1 MNSRILIVDDRP
13 KNIQILANH
22 LTNDGYDVE
31 YATSGKEAIKILEKE
46 DFDLILLDVM
56 MPGIDGFET
65 CKRINKLENKNNIP
79 IIFVTAKTDIDS
91 ITLGFEYGGVDYIS
105 KPFKA
110 DELLVR
116 VKTHIELK
124 KAKDMLNYHKSYLEK
139 REDFY
144 NKEINKLKKNLLEHN
159 KHFESIGN
167 HYSEILNLYN
177 QAILKIQIQTSIPL
191 SLLKSEQLNEKQT
204 AILFELEKAIKNN
217 VKEIESIHQYHEIFS
232 LREKAL
238 KLKDVFVAKIIA
250 EAINSS
256 SKKINLNHLNI
267 NTNIDA
273 DIIIKA
279 DEEYI
284 KAAFVSLLDFII
296 ENSEKSETININ
308 VTKSDDEISINIIKS
323 NKKFDK
329 DVILYPHK
337 IIRENKK
344 QNFNLFLSKY
354 IIEIH
359 NFKFK
364 IGNNNEGGA
373 YIRVNISK

>member
-1 MNSRILIVDDRP
+1 M
-13 KNIQILANH
+13 
-22 LTNDGYDVE
+22 
-31 YATSGKEAIKILEKE
+31 
-46 DFDLILLDVM
+46 
-56 MPGIDGFET
+56 
-65 CKRINKLENKNNIP
+65 
-79 IIFVTAKTDIDS
+79 
-91 ITLGFEYGGVDYIS
+91 
-105 KPFKA
+105 
-110 DELLVR
+110 
-116 VKTHIELK
+116 
-124 KAKDMLNYHKSYLEK
+124 
-139 REDFY
+139 
-144 NKEINKLKKNLLEHN
+144 
-159 KHFESIGN
+159 
-167 HYSEILNLYN
+167 
-177 QAILKIQIQTSIPL
+177 
-191 SLLKSEQLNEKQT
+191 
-204 AILFELEKAIKNN
+204 
-217 VKEIESIHQYHEIFS
+217 
-232 LREKAL
+232 
-238 KLKDVFVAKIIA
+238 
-250 EAINSS
+250 
-256 SKKINLNHLNI
+256 NHLNI

>member
-65 CKRINKLENKNNIP
+65 CKRIKKLENKSNIP

-144 NKEINKLKKNLLEHN
+144 NKEINKLKKNLLEKN
-159 KHFESIGN
+159 KQFESICN

-177 QAILKIQIQTSIPL
+177 QAISKIQIQTSIPL
-191 SLLKSEQLNEKQT
+191 SLLKVEQLNEKQS
-204 AILFELEKAIKNN
+204 ALLLELEKAIKNN
-217 VKEIESIHQYHEIFS
+217 AKNIDLLNQYHEILS

-238 KLKDVFVAKIIA
+238 KVKDIFIAKVIA
-250 EAINSS
+250 DAINVN
-256 SKKINLNHLNI
+256 SKKINLHQLNI
-267 NTNIDA
+267 NTNIDNETT
-273 DIIIKA
+273 IKA
-279 DEEYI
+279 DTEYI
-284 KAAFVSLLDFII
+284 KAAFASLLDFII
-296 ENSEKSETININ
+296 ENSDKAETINIDF
-308 VTKSDDEISINIIKS
+308 TRSDDEIAINIIKS
-323 NKKFDK
+323 HKQFEK
-329 DVILYPHK
+329 DIILYPYK
-337 IIRENKK
+337 IVSENKK
-344 QNFNLFLSKY
+344 QNFNLFLSSF
-354 IIEIH
+354 IFEIH
-359 NFKFK
+359 NFKLK
-364 IGNNNEGGA
+364 IGNNNEGGG
-373 YIRVNISK
+373 YIRINISK

>member
-65 CKRINKLENKNNIP
+65 CKRIKKLENKNNIP

>member
-46 DFDLILLDVM
+46 DFDLILLDVL

-65 CKRINKLENKNNIP
+65 CKRIKKLENKNNIP

-238 KLKDVFVAKIIA
+238 KLKDVLVLKLLQKQSTAA
-250 EAINSS
+250 Q
-256 SKKINLNHLNI
+256 KKLI
-267 NTNIDA
+267 
-273 DIIIKA
+273 
-279 DEEYI
+279 
-284 KAAFVSLLDFII
+284 
-296 ENSEKSETININ
+296 
-308 VTKSDDEISINIIKS
+308 
-323 NKKFDK
+323 
-329 DVILYPHK
+329 
-337 IIRENKK
+337 
-344 QNFNLFLSKY
+344 
-354 IIEIH
+354 
-359 NFKFK
+359 
-364 IGNNNEGGA
+364 
-373 YIRVNISK
+373 